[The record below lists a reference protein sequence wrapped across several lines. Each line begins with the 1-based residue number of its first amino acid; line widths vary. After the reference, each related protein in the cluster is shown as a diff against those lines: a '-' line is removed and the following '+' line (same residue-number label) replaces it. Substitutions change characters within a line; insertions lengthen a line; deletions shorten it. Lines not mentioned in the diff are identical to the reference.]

1 MFDVS
6 KAIAGA
12 ALVLC
17 SQGVT
22 AQDARP
28 AEVLIDMLHWEERI
42 LSSTTEYRGVIVDG
56 ERVVRARAEGTAS
69 ALYQRRR
76 VNLERTPYLQWRWRI
91 DNTLGPTHPE
101 LTRNGDDFPA
111 RLYVMRTGGLQFWQ
125 SRVLIYVWASNQP
138 AGSHWISP
146 IAGSNTRMF
155 AVDSGDALAG
165 QWRTHSRDVRA
176 DWLAAFGEELDRVDA
191 VAIMTDADNSDS
203 FLQAWYADILF
214 SARPLAAGAAPA
226 GATAPANRD

>member
-17 SQGVT
+17 SQGVS
-22 AQDARP
+22 AQNARS

-56 ERVVRARAEGTAS
+56 ERVVRARADGTAS
-69 ALYQRRR
+69 ALFQRRR
-76 VNLERTPYLQWRWRI
+76 VNLERTPFLQWRWRI
-91 DNTLGPTHPE
+91 DNTLGPVHPE
-101 LTRNGDDFPA
+101 LSRSGDDFPA
-111 RLYVMRTGGLQFWQ
+111 RLYVMRTGGLRFWQ
-125 SRVLIYVWASNQP
+125 SRVLIYVWASSQP
-138 AGSHWISP
+138 VGSHWASP
-146 IAGSNTRMF
+146 ASGSNTRVV

-176 DWLAAFGEELDRVDA
+176 DWLTAFGEELDRIDA

-203 FLQAWYADILF
+203 FLQAWYADIRF
-214 SARPLAAGAAPA
+214 TAQTLAAGTSPA
-226 GATAPANRD
+226 GAAASATRD